1 MKKLLNKIRFDKP
14 FLKFDLKMKLTTI
27 FLLTTLSVMHA
38 GVSYSQKAKISF
50 NANNMTVAK
59 VIEKLEYTTDYR
71 FVYNVRSVDLD
82 RMIDISLTN
91 VSMENIL
98 SVIFNNTG
106 TDFKISGS
114 HIILSAK
121 KAPEETKPKPVVK
134 EAQDF
139 IVKGRVTDEKGMPL
153 VGAAISDNGSGR
165 GVQTDFNGE
174 YQIIA
179 VSSETT
185 LAFAYLGFERQEIKV
200 EGRSVINVV
209 LKEDVLELEGLV
221 LKTGYQDIS
230 AEKATGSFSSLKAKD
245 FQEQRLSSLDNILE
259 GRIVGY
265 QNGKIRGTTTMTGK
279 STPLYVI
286 DGFPVE
292 NTKLTPYSTIEENL
306 PNLNL
311 EDIETITVL
320 KDAAASS
327 IYGARAANGVV
338 VITTKK
344 AKAGQTNISFS
355 SNLTITPYRNYTGNL
370 TDSADIISLERGWA
384 DGNPNLKTANA
395 STYSQSLLNNAVFTS
410 LGMQTIL
417 NGYAGNISQ
426 TEMNGRLDQL
436 GSQGYKY
443 YDDVAKYA
451 KRDQY
456 FLQHNL
462 SLGKATETNTF
473 NASLTY
479 KSNQFEDMY
488 SENETV
494 GLNLKNSTEINS
506 WLSLDLG
513 SYTNFGKGDTQSY
526 LPTNPASVS
535 NNPGYK
541 YMPYNQLV
549 NDDGTNFVSTPES
562 RYNAF
567 TLNSIKN
574 YGLYDMNITP
584 MDELGRNLTESK
596 NFLNRTFAKF
606 NVKFSNAFTYNAMFQ
621 YEFGSDRANQ
631 LFDKDSYYVRSMVNS
646 MVTIA
651 NNKAVYNLPYGDII
665 KNTEQ
670 ITNAYNFRQ
679 QLNFNKTFN
688 EKHDVSAIA
697 GMEIRHT
704 KLQFNTN
711 TRYGYDAQTLGFAPV
726 NQADLL
732 KVYGSVFGG
741 SMIQDDFSLEKE
753 LLNRYVSVYGTG
765 GYTYDKKYSV
775 SGSLRWDRSNL
786 WGTDS
791 EYQNKPTWSAGA
803 GWNIDKESFFTASWV
818 DALKVRVSYG
828 IGGNIA
834 KDSAPYLT
842 AYYNSN
848 PNVGGNQGTVSARP
862 NPELSWEKTTTTNVG
877 LDFSFFKNRLGG
889 TLDYYNKK
897 GENLLASRQGIPTEG
912 WGYSTY
918 KINNGE
924 MTNKG
929 IEVSLR
935 GTIVKTPSFSW
946 DAAVLY
952 ANNKNNVD
960 YVNVKAPVYYLQLD
974 HADSFPRVGTN
985 FNSIYGY
992 KWAGLS
998 STGIPQV
1005 YDASGTAVKYNPGQL
1020 EAIEDY
1026 GSTVPTHSGSF
1037 HTSANYKNFSL
1048 SALFIYELGHK
1059 VRNSFLPMLNNSYN
1073 GAAGG
1078 YVTDITVVNN
1088 HIADRWMQPGDEAF
1102 TNIPRAVYEYDPEF
1116 NSDSRTI
1123 YSYADINI
1131 LDASNVRLSNISL
1144 AYQMPAALIKKVK
1157 LDGIRFN
1164 LNAENVYTFAKSRD
1178 AKFILGGFTSP
1189 SFVLG
1194 VNVNF

>member
-1 MKKLLNKIRFDKP
+1 MKKVLNKIRFDKP
-14 FLKFDLKMKLTTI
+14 FLKFDLKMKLTTL
-27 FLLTTLSVMHA
+27 FLFTALTIMHA
-38 GVSYSQKAKISF
+38 GTTYSQKAKISF
-50 NANNMTVAK
+50 SANNMTVAK
-59 VIEKLEYTTDYR
+59 AIEKLEYTTNYR
-71 FVYNVRSVDLD
+71 FVYNVRSVDLN
-82 RMIDISLTN
+82 RIITINESN
-91 VSMENIL
+91 VAIETLLNT
-98 SVIFNNTG
+98 IFGDTG
-106 TDFKISGS
+106 TDYKVSGN
-114 HIILSAK
+114 HIVLMAK
-121 KAPEETKPKPVVK
+121 KAPEERTVK
-134 EAQDF
+134 AEADF

-185 LAFAYLGFERQEIKV
+185 LAFAYLGYVRQEIKV

-221 LKTGYQDIS
+221 LKTGYQNID
-230 AEKATGSFSSLKAKD
+230 AEKATGSFSNLKAAD
-245 FQEQRLSSLDNILE
+245 FKEQRLSSIDKILE

-265 QNGKIRGTTTMTGK
+265 QDGKIRGTTSMTG
-279 STPLYVI
+279 STAPLYVI

-292 NTKLTPYSTIEENL
+292 NTRLTPYSTLEENL
-306 PNLNL
+306 PSLNL

-344 AKAGQTNISFS
+344 AKAGKTTISFS
-355 SNLTITPYRNYTGNL
+355 SNLTVTPYRNYTGNL
-370 TDSADIISLERGWA
+370 TSSADIIGLEKGWA

-395 STYSQSLLNNAVFTS
+395 STYAQSLLNNAVFTS

-417 NGYAGNISQ
+417 NGYAGKTSMA
-426 TEMNGRLDQL
+426 EMNSRLDAL

-443 YDDVAKYA
+443 YDDVARYA

-479 KSNQFEDMY
+479 KNNQLEDIY

-494 GLNLKNSTEINS
+494 GLNLKNSTQINS

-513 SYTNFGKGDTQSY
+513 TYVNFGKGDTQSY
-526 LPTNPASVS
+526 NPINSSSSTLNA
-535 NNPGYK
+535 GYK
-541 YMPYNQLV
+541 HQPYNQLV
-549 NDDGTNFVSTPES
+549 NNDGTNFVSTPES
-562 RYNAF
+562 RYNSF

-584 MDELGRNLTESK
+584 MDELGRNLIESK
-596 NFLNRTFAKF
+596 NFLNRTYAKF

-631 LFDKDSYYVRSMVNS
+631 LFGKDSYYVRSKVNG

-665 KNTEQ
+665 KETNQ
-670 ITNAYNFRQ
+670 YSNAYNFRQ
-679 QLNFNKTFN
+679 QLNFNQTFA
-688 EKHDVSAIA
+688 EKHDFSAIA
-697 GMEIRHT
+697 GMEIRHS
-704 KLQFNTN
+704 KQEYKDN
-711 TRYGYDAQTLGFAPV
+711 TRYGYDSQTLGFAPV

-732 KVYGSVFGG
+732 KVYGTVFSGYM
-741 SMIQDDFSLEKE
+741 SQNEFSLEKE
-753 LLNRYVSVYGTG
+753 LQNRFVSVYGTG
-765 GYTYDKKYSV
+765 GYTYDKRYTL
-775 SGSLRWDRSNL
+775 SGSIRWDRSNL

-791 EYQNKPTWSAGA
+791 EYQNKPTWSTGA
-803 GWNIDKESFFTASWV
+803 AWNIDKESFFDAAWV
-818 DALKVRVSYG
+818 DGLKLRASYG

-848 PNVGGNQGTVSARP
+848 SNVGGNQGTVSKRP
-862 NPELSWEKTTTTNVG
+862 NPELSWEKTTTTNIG
-877 LDFSFFKNRLGG
+877 LDFSFFKSRLGG
-889 TLDYYNKK
+889 TLDLYNKK
-897 GENLLASRQGIPTEG
+897 GENLLASSQGIPTEG

-918 KINNGE
+918 TLNNGE

-929 IEVSLR
+929 IEVTLR

-946 DAAVLY
+946 DASVLY
-952 ANNKNNVD
+952 AYNKNKVD

-974 HADSFPRVGTN
+974 YPQAFPRVGTS

-1005 YDASGTAVKYNPGQL
+1005 YDASGTAVKYNPGQID
-1020 EAIEDY
+1020 AIQDF

-1059 VRNSFLPMLNNSYN
+1059 IRNTFLPMLDNVYS
-1073 GAAGG
+1073 GAMGG
-1078 YVTDITVVNN
+1078 YITNISVVNN
-1088 HIADRWMQPGDEAF
+1088 HIADRWQQPGDEAF

-1116 NSDSRTI
+1116 SSDSRTI

-1144 AYQMPAALIKKVK
+1144 AYQMPSDIIKRIK

-1178 AKFILGGFTSP
+1178 AKYLLNGFQSP